1 MKISFIEKDSGMP
14 RTPEANQRIR
24 AAQRAKILESAR
36 RVFARKGMATTVTD
50 IAAEAQI
57 SLGLA
62 YRYFAGKQAILS
74 ELVRQTVPDDSAGF
88 QKLMEMPGTPG
99 ERLATLIS
107 RIVGARGQREPFEA
121 HQLLHHAL
129 DAGVMPEE
137 IRELLSKR
145 YQMLLATMRQL
156 IVEGQATSE
165 VAPGDPDQ
173 LVAVMSACLDG
184 LTRWALR
191 DPEQFRA
198 YVPDAQI
205 VLRLFQPPAEEK
217 NALEQQ
223 KRSLRGKGISYDTGF
238 SFDGITRRP
247 FDHEVVRREL
257 QIIREDLH
265 CTAVRLFGNDLDQL
279 EFAACYAA
287 DLGLEVWFSPFP
299 SQLDAK

>member
-1 MKISFIEKDSGMP
+1 MP

-24 AAQRAKILESAR
+24 EAQRAKILESAR
-36 RVFARKGMATTVTD
+36 SVFARKGMEATITD

-62 YRYFAGKQAILS
+62 YRYFADKEAIFS
-74 ELVRQTVPDDSAGF
+74 ELVKQTVPDDSAGF
-88 QKLMEMPGTPG
+88 QKLVEMPGTAG

-107 RIVGARGQREPFEA
+107 SIVGARGQREPLEA

-129 DAGVMPEE
+129 DADALPEE

-156 IVEGQATSE
+156 IVEGQAEGS

-191 DPEQFRA
+191 DPEQFRT

-205 VLRLFQPPAEEK
+205 VLRLFQPLTDEK
-217 NALEQQ
+217 KVSEQ
-223 KRSLRGKGISYDTGF
+223 S
-238 SFDGITRRP
+238 
-247 FDHEVVRREL
+247 
-257 QIIREDLH
+257 
-265 CTAVRLFGNDLDQL
+265 
-279 EFAACYAA
+279 
-287 DLGLEVWFSPFP
+287 
-299 SQLDAK
+299 

>member
-1 MKISFIEKDSGMP
+1 MP

-24 AAQRAKILESAR
+24 EAQRAKILESAR
-36 RVFARKGMATTVTD
+36 SVFARKGMEATITD

-62 YRYFAGKQAILS
+62 YRYFADKEAIFS
-74 ELVRQTVPDDSAGF
+74 ELVKQTVPDDSAGF
-88 QKLMEMPGTPG
+88 QKLVEMPGTAG

-107 RIVGARGQREPFEA
+107 SIVGARGQREPLEA

-129 DAGVMPEE
+129 NADALPEE

-156 IVEGQATSE
+156 IVEGQAEGS

-191 DPEQFRA
+191 DPEQFRT

-205 VLRLFQPPAEEK
+205 VLRLFQPFTDEK
-217 NALEQQ
+217 KVSEQ
-223 KRSLRGKGISYDTGF
+223 S
-238 SFDGITRRP
+238 
-247 FDHEVVRREL
+247 
-257 QIIREDLH
+257 
-265 CTAVRLFGNDLDQL
+265 
-279 EFAACYAA
+279 
-287 DLGLEVWFSPFP
+287 
-299 SQLDAK
+299 